1 MSDIARVTAAQLT
14 HQAEAGVAPGRPRI
28 SLGQIFAGTG
38 REIVEVPVE
47 LVHRD
52 ETQAREDFDKTKLE
66 ELAASIRQ
74 EGIIEPLELRPHPDQ
89 EGHYVI
95 IWGER
100 RWRAAQLAELAR
112 IINREPKHVRRRQLY
127 ENVMREDLNGVELAR
142 IVVQTMEEDGL
153 DSKGMADQLNWPLR
167 KVQRLVEIHEAPAVV
182 KAAMVKGVEVEGGCR
197 VLSSRHAL
205 DVVRAYRHLVRD
217 DKSEG
222 KAKALARLEKLIAKV
237 LAEDWTTRKLQTYVT
252 DLGRR
257 DAAEAAPRATP
268 VPASTAADAPVHAGA
283 AIEEG
288 SLYELTETRFAIDL
302 GRLRSNGLTPDLR
315 EEVVGH
321 LRRLLLEC
329 EAAGVAL
336 RPDKPESAFTD
347 SRRPR

>member
-1 MSDIARVTAAQLT
+1 MSDVARFTAAQLT
-14 HQAEAGVAPGRPRI
+14 QQAEAGVAPGRPRI

-52 ETQAREDFDKTKLE
+52 ETQAREDFERSKLE

-100 RWRAAQLAELAR
+100 RWRAAQIAELATVPAV
-112 IINREPKHVRRRQLY
+112 INREPKHVRRRQLY

-153 DSKGMADQLNWPLR
+153 DSKGMADQLRWPLR
-167 KVQRLVEIHEAPAVV
+167 KVQRLVEIHEAPALV
-182 KAAMVKGVEVEGGCR
+182 KSAMVRGVDVGGGCR
-197 VLSSRHAL
+197 MLSNEHAL
-205 DVVRAYRHLVRD
+205 DVIRAYRHLARE

-222 KAKALARLEKLIAKV
+222 KAKALAKLEKLVAKV
-237 LAEDWTTRKLQTYVT
+237 LSEDWSSRKLRTHVSN
-252 DLGRR
+252 LGRR
-257 DAAEAAPRATP
+257 EAPSIPAPPTAPR
-268 VPASTAADAPVHAGA
+268 PAELDVDECPPGDVSVEAGP
-283 AIEEG
+283 ILEVTEG
-288 SLYELTETRFAIDL
+288 RVTIDL
-302 GRLRSNGLTPDLR
+302 ARARSCALTTELRVELVNQ
-315 EEVVGH
+315 
-321 LRRLLLEC
+321 LRRLLREF
-329 EAAGVAL
+329 EAV
-336 RPDKPESAFTD
+336 
-347 SRRPR
+347 

>member
-14 HQAEAGVAPGRPRI
+14 QQAEAGVAPGRPRI
-28 SLGQIFAGTG
+28 SLGQIFAGSG

-100 RWRAAQLAELAR
+100 RWRAAQLAELATVPA

-153 DSKGMADQLNWPLR
+153 DSKGMADQLHWPLR
-167 KVQRLVEIHEAPAVV
+167 KVQRLVEIHEAPALV
-182 KAAMVKGVEVEGGCR
+182 KSAMVKGVDVEGGCR
-197 VLSSRHAL
+197 VLSNEHAL
-205 DVVRAYRHLVRD
+205 DVIRAYRHLARE

-222 KAKALARLEKLIAKV
+222 KVKALAKLEKLVAKV
-237 LAEDWTTRKLQTYVT
+237 LSEDWSSRKLRTHVSN
-252 DLGRR
+252 LGRR
-257 DAAEAAPRATP
+257 REAPTIPAPPTASRPAELDDEFAPEDVSVDAGPVLEVTEA
-268 VPASTAADAPVHAGA
+268 
-283 AIEEG
+283 
-288 SLYELTETRFAIDL
+288 RFAIDL
-302 GRLRSNGLTPDLR
+302 ARARSCGLTTELR
-315 EEVVGH
+315 VELVNH
-321 LRRLLLEC
+321 LRRLLREF
-329 EAAGVAL
+329 EAA
-336 RPDKPESAFTD
+336 
-347 SRRPR
+347 